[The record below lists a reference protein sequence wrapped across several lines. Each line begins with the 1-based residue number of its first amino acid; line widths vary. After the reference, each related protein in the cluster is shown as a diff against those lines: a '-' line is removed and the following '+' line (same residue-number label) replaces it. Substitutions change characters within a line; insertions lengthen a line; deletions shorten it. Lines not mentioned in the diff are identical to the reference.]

1 MQLYAPRGENKLKII
16 LIERFKASHF
26 HLCSH
31 IYACMCVH
39 IWLHL
44 KYLNAQVLPNTS
56 LSLSPTLSPTLSR
69 RGSETQAEI
78 ARERESWE
86 KCGLVEG
93 ILAKVKTIAHFQC
106 VEKQQMLFH
115 IFGLLRNVDG
125 VELIPEETNKYLNIC
140 ENI

>member
-1 MQLYAPRGENKLKII
+1 MHVCVYTYGYTSNTWTHRYCPTPR
-16 LIERFKASHF
+16 SHS
-26 HLCSH
+26 L
-31 IYACMCVH
+31 
-39 IWLHL
+39 L
-44 KYLNAQVLPNTS
+44 
-56 LSLSPTLSPTLSR
+56 LSLPLSLGEVAKPKLRSL
-69 RGSETQAEI
+69 
-78 ARERESWE
+78 ERESWE